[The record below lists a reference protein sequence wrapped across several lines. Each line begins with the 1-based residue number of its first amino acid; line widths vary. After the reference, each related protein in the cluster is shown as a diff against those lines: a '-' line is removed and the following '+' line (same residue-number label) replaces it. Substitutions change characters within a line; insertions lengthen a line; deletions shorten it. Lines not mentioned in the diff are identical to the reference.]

1 LDNERIHAKYLI
13 ETPHS
18 LEHAATVLAGEQSSG
33 TFVSVPGETVELK
46 ERFGARVESVEQL
59 DSVSSASL
67 PGSKAPKPA
76 GGQMQYRRGLV
87 SISFPLLNF
96 GPSLPALMSTVAG
109 NLYELQ
115 ELSGVRLVDLALPQ
129 AFAKQY
135 PGPGFGIEGTRR
147 LAQVEGRPLIGT
159 IIKPSVGLSIE
170 QLRPLVRDLANA
182 GLDFIKDDELNA
194 DPPYAPLELRVP
206 AVMDEI
212 NRIADK
218 SGKKAMYA
226 FNITGD
232 MEDVLR
238 GHELVR
244 RHGGTCVMVNVN
256 CVGLAAVVHLR
267 RHCELPIHGHRA
279 YFGAMAR
286 APMLGI
292 GFTAFQKIWRL
303 AGVDHLHVGG
313 FNSKFY
319 EDNDE
324 VAQSI
329 RDCLTPMFGGYR
341 VMPAISSAQWAGSAP
356 VIYSA
361 TGAIDVIHL
370 AGGGI
375 IAHPGGT
382 AAGVRSMQQGW
393 EAAMSGTPIDDYA
406 RSRPELAAAIQ
417 KFGKRN

>member
-46 ERFGARVESVEQL
+46 EKFGARVESIEPL
-59 DSVSSASL
+59 DTVSSASL
-67 PGSKAPKPA
+67 PGSKPPKSA
-76 GGQMQYRRGLV
+76 GAQSHYRRGLA
-87 SISFPLLNF
+87 SISFPLRNF

-115 ELSGVRLVDLALPQ
+115 ELSGVRLVDLVLPQ
-129 AFAKQY
+129 AFADRY
-135 PGPGFGIEGTRR
+135 PGPAFGIEGTRR

-170 QLRPLVRDLANA
+170 QLRPLVRDLAEA

-194 DPPYAPLELRVP
+194 DPPYAPLEQRVP

-232 MEDVLR
+232 MDDMLQ
-238 GHELVR
+238 GHDLVR

-256 CVGLAAVVHLR
+256 CVGLAAVVQLR

-286 APMLGI
+286 APLLGI

-393 EAAMSGTPIDDYA
+393 EAAMSGAPIDEYA

-417 KFGKRN
+417 KFGKR